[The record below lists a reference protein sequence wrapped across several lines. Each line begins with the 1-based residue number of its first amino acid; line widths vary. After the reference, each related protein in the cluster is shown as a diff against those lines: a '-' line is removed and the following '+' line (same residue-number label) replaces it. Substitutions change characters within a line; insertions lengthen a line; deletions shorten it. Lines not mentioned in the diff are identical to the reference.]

1 MAPSEISTSGSAV
14 TDYDRYP
21 GVGFE
26 GERMGT
32 VVIFLGRGRFSF
44 LSNGQRKIGKCN
56 GGAR

>member
-26 GERMGT
+26 EERMGT
-32 VVIFLGRGRFSF
+32 VVIFLGRGRFF
-44 LSNGQRKIGKCN
+44 FFEQWAEEDL
-56 GGAR
+56 